1 MTTESRLGGALPA
14 SAEDAA
20 SARDR
25 RPPQAETHDNEAAA
39 ALTALD
45 ETARVEEAE
54 SSAAADENG
63 ESPRRKS
70 RRGRRGG
77 RGRSRKAKA
86 ADGDEA
92 VADTAQEIVAESV
105 ADDTAAAAQ
114 EAAQPQ
120 AGKKSSQSRSKTPK
134 SHDPQNAEGESGKN
148 AAARAATAKTKTETS
163 QGKRRMFI
171 SVLPGEQVEVALA
184 DEGQVLEYYLDML
197 HQRKIKGNIYKGLVH
212 NIDTNLQAAFVSYG
226 SGQNGFLQIDE
237 IHPEYWLTHHEPVK
251 GKKFPPIQKV
261 LKAGQEVLVQVV
273 KEPTGNK
280 GAFLTTWLSLAGRFL
295 VLTPGQEQIGVSR
308 KVDNDEERGRL
319 RGVDDRH

>member
-1 MTTESRLGGALPA
+1 MRLRRVTGG
-14 SAEDAA
+14 
-20 SARDR
+20 
-25 RPPQAETHDNEAAA
+25 PPQAETHDNEAAA

-226 SGQNGFLQIDE
+226 SGKNGFLQIDE

-280 GAFLTTWLSLAGRFL
+280 GAFLTTWAFAGRAL
-295 VLTPGQEQIGVSR
+295 SSAHAGTGT
-308 KVDNDEERGRL
+308 
-319 RGVDDRH
+319 DRRFAQG